1 MEVSD
6 ASSPRVDS
14 NDFKLMNSY
23 KVFHKYIDINE
34 KNDLS
39 ISQNIKKWQ
48 LEAYNKLFE
57 EVKQDFISFLE
68 EKVEELENIEIE
80 EEENKNNN

>member
-39 ISQNIKKWQ
+39 ISQNIKK
-48 LEAYNKLFE
+48 
-57 EVKQDFISFLE
+57 
-68 EKVEELENIEIE
+68 
-80 EEENKNNN
+80 